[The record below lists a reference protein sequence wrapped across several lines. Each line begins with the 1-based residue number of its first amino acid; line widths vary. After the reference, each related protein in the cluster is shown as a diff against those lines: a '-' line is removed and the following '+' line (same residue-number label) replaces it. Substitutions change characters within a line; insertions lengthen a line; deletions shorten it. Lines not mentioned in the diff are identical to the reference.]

1 MKVSLLE
8 PLGIPEARV
17 HELHA
22 GGGPAGLGMWGST
35 YSSSRGMALSSEIL
49 SVPLSFL
56 PMSSRDSSSAMVEK

>member
-8 PLGIPEARV
+8 SLGIPEARV

-22 GGGPAGLGMWGST
+22 GRRPAGLGVWRSP
-35 YSSSRGMALSSEIL
+35 YSSSRGMALSSEIS